1 MTVHFKTEH
10 SCQIYNR
17 GTVTITISS
26 DSYHVG
32 WRLHTSDREEH
43 VASTFQLKEET
54 VPIHQTIKV
63 SLLEKP
69 QCLVLRLSCVPKKV
83 GVNQ

>member
-1 MTVHFKTEH
+1 M
-10 SCQIYNR
+10 
-17 GTVTITISS
+17 ISL
-26 DSYHVG
+26 DSYDVG
-32 WRLHTSDREEH
+32 CRLGTSDREEH
-43 VASTFQLKEET
+43 PEGRGGTYPS
-54 VPIHQTIKV
+54 IYKV